1 MMARRAAWGL
11 AVLAAWMLPGRVSA
25 QTVGADVYSTLRAQ
39 GTARVIVALREPSA
53 ASLAEMTAAV
63 AAMQARVALG
73 VDPAQFRLAQ
83 AYVAIPAMVGDVTA
97 AGLAELLGSPEVAR
111 VDLDPE
117 VHAALAQSVPLIHAD
132 AVHDMGFTG
141 RGVVV
146 AVVDSGMEEGHRDF
160 AGRISSEECFCTTA
174 SGGGC
179 CPNGTTRQSGA
190 GSAPDDNGHGTNVAG
205 IVAGIGAV
213 APKGVAPDAQIVDMK
228 VLAGDGSGS
237 FSGILSALDFV
248 LASRPE
254 VKVVNVSIEGP
265 LFDGVCDTA
274 ASFTQSFASA
284 TASLKAR
291 GTIVFAS
298 SGNNGSATQVA
309 APACISSVV
318 SVGAVYKGN
327 VGSVSFGCTDAT
339 TSTDEVTC
347 FSNSGTK
354 VDLVAPG
361 AAITAAGRGGGTS
374 TYLGT
379 SQACP
384 MAAGVAALLLQA
396 KPGLSPDQIA
406 SALKSTGTHVT
417 DRKNGRTFPRID
429 AKAALSVAGSAE
441 GAVRG
446 PD

>member
-1 MMARRAAWGL
+1 MRARQITLGLAIL
-11 AVLAAWMLPGRVSA
+11 AVLMLPDRLSA

-39 GTARVIVALREPSA
+39 ETARVIVALRAPSA
-53 ASLAEMTAAV
+53 ATLGETTTAV
-63 AAMQARVALG
+63 AAMQSGVARD
-73 VDPAQFRLAQ
+73 VDPRQFRVTA
-83 AYVAIPAMVGDVTA
+83 AYTAIPALVGDVTA
-97 AGLAELLGSPEVAR
+97 AGLAELLGNPDVVR

-117 VHAALAQSVPLIHAD
+117 VRAALAQSVPLIHAD

-146 AVVDSGMEEGHRDF
+146 AVIDSGMEENHRDF
-160 AGRISSEECFCTTA
+160 GGRLLAEECFCTGA
-174 SGGGC
+174 SGAGC

-213 APKGVAPDAQIVDMK
+213 APKGVAPDAQIVDMR

-248 LASRPE
+248 LTSRPD

-265 LFDGVCDTA
+265 LFDGVCDSA

-284 TASLKAR
+284 AASLKAR

-298 SGNNGSATQVA
+298 SGNNGSASQVA

-339 TSTDEVTC
+339 TATDEVTC

-354 VDLVAPG
+354 VDIVAPG

-396 KPGLSPDQIA
+396 KPGLTPDQIA
-406 SALKSTGTHVT
+406 AALKSTGAPVT
-417 DRKNGRTFPRID
+417 DHKNGRTFPRID
-429 AKAALSVAGSAE
+429 AKAALGVAGSAE